1 MLDITIIN
9 MKNSLGTSKRIYSLT
24 TEQVMGS
31 WIYLCLAILKKYG
44 VLYQV
49 TNFDPLKGVSST
61 PVIFI
66 GELSLPSRERVL
78 SQF

>member
-9 MKNSLGTSKRIYSLT
+9 IKNSLGTSKRIYSLT
-24 TEQVMGS
+24 TEQVTGS